1 MTHLSGGCRAA
12 AVRSRLEDGPVRQLG
27 EGGYHDV
34 QVGQRE
40 AAVRIQRLDLRPC
53 PHPRLRA
60 AADALR
66 ERCELPH
73 RVQRP
78 VRRASHRLVALL
90 KGGYQPQR
98 LEHVSL
104 CRIPGVPC
112 TTASGQACC
121 TGRHQEQA
129 AGVAVLCMPHL
140 RYARGACVGLTCLD
154 VFGLEAGRQRRHTGE
169 GAACSGAQCMR
180 SCWLPPLRR
189 LRGRPCSSNVRR
201 VVPARTGCL
210 LPRRA
215 DATQRQS
222 CQHSG
227 GIRVTL
233 GAAHTVAH
241 LRTPGWR

>member
-1 MTHLSGGCRAA
+1 VTHLSGGCRAA

-78 VRRASHRLVALL
+78 VRRASHRLV
-90 KGGYQPQR
+90 
-98 LEHVSL
+98 
-104 CRIPGVPC
+104 
-112 TTASGQACC
+112 
-121 TGRHQEQA
+121 GRHQEQA